1 MNAMRELFAL
11 VRWIFRKRPPWAI
24 LLKAGL
30 TLIALAVGGG
40 LALTLGVVDGDQS
53 FDIGIVNDATP
64 SWVTSALFVLGLGL
78 CIIATVLCV
87 SGWREEQR
95 INAQQ
100 LCLVVELR
108 GLRQMPGSPL
118 VDAVR
123 NTTKSACQSLPIDL
137 RESLY
142 DGDITHPGRALDK
155 VRNIHQ
161 RIVEASQM
169 RSPSDVSVMF
179 GGLAPVPF
187 TFLAGVLIDDERYV
201 EIWDWNRH
209 KRHWAKLDAHDD
221 GDRFQING
229 IPEALVSRPVALCV
243 SVSYEID
250 TGLVERC
257 IPDACIVSMQ
267 LNTRST
273 DTHWSEQKQQALGQQ
288 FVETVLELHRQGVEQ
303 IHLFLAAQSSVVFR
317 LGALYDRRNMPT
329 LLVYQYEPAGDAGY
343 PWAVMMP
350 VNGNGEVSIVY
361 DSGDVSD

>member
-1 MNAMRELFAL
+1 MRELFAL

-155 VRNIHQ
+155 VLNIHQ

-187 TFLAGVLIDDERYV
+187 TFLAGVLIDDERQV
-201 EIWDWNRH
+201 ETWDWNRH
-209 KRHWAKLDAHDD
+209 KRHWTKLDGHDD
-221 GDRFQING
+221 DDRFQISG
-229 IPEALVSRPVALCV
+229 IPEANANRSVALCM

-250 TGLVERC
+250 TELVERC
-257 IPDACIVSMQ
+257 IPDASIVSMR

-273 DTHWSEQKQQALGQQ
+273 DNHWSEQKQQALGQQ
-288 FVETVLELHRQGVEQ
+288 FVETVLELHEQGVEQ

-317 LGALYDRRNMPT
+317 LGTLYDRRNMPA
-329 LLVYQYEPAGDAGY
+329 LLVHQFEPAGEAGY
-343 PWAVMMP
+343 PWAVIMP
-350 VNGNGEVSIVY
+350 VYGNGEVSIVY
-361 DSGDVSD
+361 GSDTTSD